1 MLSGLISFAIF
12 PTYPGPGCH
21 NPDISGWPS
30 AVFGAGADRF
40 GLPSGV
46 RGIPAVGYLSHC
58 GVGDA
63 AITNA
68 AMNIAKAFMA
78 ILLGLVS
85 CTDYRCGVKT
95 FQIKLQENNCSG
107 GL

>member
-1 MLSGLISFAIF
+1 MSSGLMSLAMF
-12 PTYPGPGCH
+12 PTKPPAGIH
-21 NPDISGWPS
+21 SPDMSGLPS

-58 GVGDA
+58 GAGDA

-68 AMNIAKAFMA
+68 AMNIANAFMA

-95 FQIKLQENNCSG
+95 FQIKLQEIE
-107 GL
+107 